1 MSRKMLRSFVSCS
14 IAAIALGAA
23 AMLPMAAQSA
33 TWTGGASGTL
43 NDVSNWDG
51 DISTSNMNFTNNCT
65 VSLNADL
72 DVYSVFGSSSGW
84 NWWQKNI
91 VFDLGG
97 YTLRST
103 CRDSQGRQNFLYN
116 SGCTFTFQHGAF
128 LCVSASSATNSITMA
143 SAYRDGNKMT
153 IAVTGA
159 DTTFVGSFQN
169 RCTATTGPNNNPSPG
184 NRILVLDG
192 AKAYGVDHYFA
203 GHCSTNEVRSG
214 AALFFDRYCE
224 VGSFGHHYT
233 AYDNSWHGDVMI
245 VEGGTLSARDPAS
258 SGTLSVGY
266 GQGARDN
273 AVVARDGATVETRVL
288 YVGAGHSTNNMFLAS
303 GAGTTLSVRQ
313 STYIGSADGDGII
326 DRSSCNSVILE
337 NGSKGNFSIDGG
349 ALYVCFGG
357 SNHVFAVRSGAMAD
371 LGPRNIYLGGRDA
384 DNNCGQCGRIEVVG
398 AGSAIT
404 NSSDLYVRNKTGSAA
419 KAHEIYVGDGAL
431 VKVASLKMIG
441 DGNRV
446 IVSNATMEITDSL
459 FANGFNGAYATNSTF
474 RIEGANARLTA
485 NAAKNGA
492 NPGVDGQLVGEVV
505 FDFVVPE
512 SGWAAAPVAI
522 NQSFTIGAD
531 TVLRIDEDSVRA
543 FAKANR
549 GGTVPLFSTGASGGA
564 ITIADE
570 TSLAANLPEGCRLVN
585 GNGVLSLKVAANAGF
600 MMIVW

>member
-1 MSRKMLRSFVSCS
+1 MKTNLGIGSKLAVALCAAAVLP
-14 IAAIALGAA
+14 IAARA
-23 AMLPMAAQSA
+23 A

-43 NDVSNWDG
+43 NDMSNWDG
-51 DISTSNMNFTNNCT
+51 DISTSDMNFTNNCT
-65 VSLNADL
+65 VSLNAYL
-72 DVYSVFGSSSGW
+72 DVYSVFGSSAGW
-84 NWWQKNI
+84 AWWSKNI

-97 YTLRST
+97 HALRST
-103 CRDSQGRQNFLYN
+103 CRDSQGRQFFRAT

-128 LCVSASSATNSITMA
+128 LCVSASSATNSITMD
-143 SAYRDGNKMT
+143 SPYRNGNKMT

-169 RCTATTGPNNNPSPG
+169 ACTATTGPNNNPSPG
-184 NRILVLDG
+184 NRLLVLDG
-192 AKAYGVDHYFA
+192 AKAYGADHYFA
-203 GHCSTNEVRSG
+203 GYCSTNEVSG
-214 AALFFDRYCE
+214 GAELFFDRYCE
-224 VGSFGHHYT
+224 IGSFGHHYT
-233 AYDNSWHGDVMI
+233 SYNNAWHDDVMI
-245 VEGGTLSARDPAS
+245 VDGGTLSARNPAS
-258 SGTLSVGY
+258 AGTLSVGY
-266 GQGARDN
+266 GQSAHDN
-273 AVVARDGATVETRVL
+273 AIVARNGATIETRDL
-288 YVGAGHSTNNMFLAS
+288 YVGANYSTNNTLLVS

-313 STYIGSADGDGII
+313 NTYIGSADGAGII
-326 DRSSCNSVILE
+326 DRSSCNSIALE
-337 NGSKGNFSIDGG
+337 NGAKGVFSIDGG
-349 ALYVCFGG
+349 ALYIGFGG
-357 SNHVFAVRSGAMAD
+357 TNHVFAVRSGAMAD
-371 LGPRNIYLGGRDA
+371 LGPRNIYFGGRGNDG
-384 DNNCGQCGRIEVVG
+384 NCGQCGRIEVVG

-431 VKVASLKMIG
+431 VKVSRLKMIG

-446 IVSNATMEITDSL
+446 IVSNATVEITDSL
-459 FANGFNGAYATNSTF
+459 FVNGFNGVYATNSTF

-485 NAAKNGA
+485 NAAKNGV

-600 MMIVW
+600 MMIVR